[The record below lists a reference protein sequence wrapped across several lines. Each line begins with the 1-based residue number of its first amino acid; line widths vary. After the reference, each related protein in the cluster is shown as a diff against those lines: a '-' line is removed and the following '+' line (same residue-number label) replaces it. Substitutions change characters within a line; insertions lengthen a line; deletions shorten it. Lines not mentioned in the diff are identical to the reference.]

1 MSRPPHRIRC
11 RRDRERRG
19 EAMPEPIGDSPSII
33 PPGTQV
39 VLRYAKR
46 IPGTATEKPAGS
58 VARVVEAPS
67 SNRFAYVLL
76 FADGTVIRAKFAELA
91 VRRREVEDDL
101 KQEREDGGGSLVTPG
116 EDVRPFVIYRCTVGS
131 RAFGLASEGS
141 DEDIRGV
148 FLPPAERNWSLWKPP
163 EQWESAGEG
172 RDEVYWE
179 IEKFLLLALKAN
191 PSILEILWTP
201 TVLHADE
208 FGTEL
213 RGLRDAFLSKH
224 IYATYSGYVLSQF
237 RRMRNGV
244 EKKGTFKTKHAMHL
258 VRLLLSGI
266 HALRM
271 GEIRVDVSEHRE
283 ELLAI
288 KRGER
293 TFEEVQ
299 ERALE
304 LDREFQEAFART
316 ALPDRPDY
324 ERANAILIRA
334 RRRMVEEARKLDQG

>member
-1 MSRPPHRIRC
+1 MQ
-11 RRDRERRG
+11 G
-19 EAMPEPIGDSPSII
+19 EAMPEPRRDPSSII
-33 PPGTQV
+33 SPGTQV

-46 IPGTATEKPAGS
+46 VPGTATEKPAGS
-58 VARVVEAPS
+58 VARVVESPS
-67 SNRFAYVLL
+67 SNRFAYVLR
-76 FADGTVIRAKFAELA
+76 FADGAVLRAKFAELA
-91 VRRREVEDDL
+91 VRRREVED
-101 KQEREDGGGSLVTPG
+101 EMEEGGGSLVTPG
-116 EDVRPFVIYRCTVGS
+116 EDLRPFVVYRCTVGS

-148 FLPPAERNWSLWKPP
+148 YLPPADRNWSLWKPP
-163 EQWESAGEG
+163 EQWESSGG
-172 RDEVYWE
+172 GLDEVYWE

-208 FGTEL
+208 LGTEL

-237 RRMRNGV
+237 RRMRNSV
-244 EKKGTFKTKHAMHL
+244 EKKGTFKAKHAMHL

-266 HALRM
+266 HALRT

-293 TFEEVQ
+293 TFEEVRA
-299 ERALE
+299 RALD

-324 ERANAILIRA
+324 ARANAFLIRA
-334 RRRMVEEARKLDQG
+334 RTKMADEARKLDQC